1 MNSLAARLLVA
12 AGLVLLAF
20 VALTGLALE
29 RAVYQRALQAER
41 DKLQGLTYA
50 LLGSAEIGDDGSFR
64 LPERSLPDSDLA
76 RPGGGLYALVT
87 DGDGAVIW
95 QSPSIIDFIAPP
107 PAPGVGQWRFVP
119 PEAGDNRWIKLA
131 LGIRWVA
138 GEDQDYRF
146 TLMVAESAEPLT
158 AQLERFR
165 GVLWLWLSGA
175 AGLLLAVQLAIL
187 RWGLAPV
194 RRLSRSL
201 RDIEAGRRE
210 RIEGQ
215 HPKELRSL
223 VRSLNA
229 LLASEKARLERYRN
243 ALADLAHALKTP
255 VAVLRGMT
263 NEPALPDEQR
273 RHLQGQ
279 LARINEIVDYQV
291 QRAAAAGTRT
301 LAPPVALAPIVE
313 RLAGALRKVYA
324 EAGTHFEV
332 ALDRRL
338 TAAADEG
345 DLTEVIG
352 NVMDNAAKYGRGRV
366 QVSGK
371 AEGDGTVIFVDDD
384 GDGFPDEE
392 PDALLQRGVRADARR
407 EGQGIGLAVAAE
419 IVKAY
424 GGDIHLTRSPT
435 LGGGR
440 VSLRLPG

>member
-1 MNSLAARLLVA
+1 
-12 AGLVLLAF
+12 
-20 VALTGLALE
+20 
-29 RAVYQRALQAER
+29 
-41 DKLQGLTYA
+41 
-50 LLGSAEIGDDGSFR
+50 
-64 LPERSLPDSDLA
+64 
-76 RPGGGLYALVT
+76 
-87 DGDGAVIW
+87 
-95 QSPSIIDFIAPP
+95 
-107 PAPGVGQWRFVP
+107 
-119 PEAGDNRWIKLA
+119 DNRWIKLA
-131 LGIRWVA
+131 FGIRWVA

-324 EAGTHFEV
+324 EAGTRFEV
-332 ALDRRL
+332 ALDRQL

-352 NVMDNAAKYGRGRV
+352 NVMD
-366 QVSGK
+366 
-371 AEGDGTVIFVDDD
+371 
-384 GDGFPDEE
+384 
-392 PDALLQRGVRADARR
+392 
-407 EGQGIGLAVAAE
+407 
-419 IVKAY
+419 
-424 GGDIHLTRSPT
+424 
-435 LGGGR
+435 
-440 VSLRLPG
+440 